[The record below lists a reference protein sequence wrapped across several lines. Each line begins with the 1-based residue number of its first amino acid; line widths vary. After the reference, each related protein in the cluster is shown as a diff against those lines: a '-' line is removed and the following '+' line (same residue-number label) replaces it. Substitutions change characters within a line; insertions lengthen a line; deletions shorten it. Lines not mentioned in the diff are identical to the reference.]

1 MKMKVM
7 SGFVLWSLIVAILT
21 MAGPIASGDS
31 LWSDQS
37 SSLYTTKQRS
47 FEIGDLITILVL
59 EQASASQQAETKDGK
74 DVEISVGPNT
84 GLFQSIPAMGAGWNA
99 DYTGKGTTT
108 RGGSLKATISVQ
120 VKDIL
125 PGGILVLEGRQVI
138 RVNKEEQVIVVSGNV
153 RSEDVMNDN
162 TVFSTRIANAVIEF
176 QGTGTVGDSQKL
188 GLLWRI
194 FHWIF

>member
-1 MKMKVM
+1 MRKNTGIII
-7 SGFVLWSLIVAILT
+7 SVLIAAILI
-21 MAGPIASGDS
+21 MSNSIVLGNS

-37 SSLYTTKQRS
+37 SSLYNAKQRN
-47 FEIGDLITILVL
+47 FEIGDLVTILVL

-84 GLFQSIPAMGAGWNA
+84 GVFQSIPSMGAGWNA

-120 VKDIL
+120 VKDVL
-125 PGGILVLEGRQVI
+125 PGGVLVLEGRQVI
-138 RVNKEEQVIVVSGNV
+138 RVNKEEQVIVVTGNV
-153 RSEDVMNDN
+153 RSEDINTDN

-176 QGTGTVGDSQKL
+176 QGTGTVSDSQKP
-188 GLLWRI
+188 GLLWKI

>member
-1 MKMKVM
+1 MRKNTGIIISVLIAVILVM
-7 SGFVLWSLIVAILT
+7 SNSIVW
-21 MAGPIASGDS
+21 GDS

-37 SSLYTTKQRS
+37 SSLYTAKQRN
-47 FEIGDLITILVL
+47 FEIGDLLTILVL

-74 DVEISVGPNT
+74 DVEISIGPNT
-84 GLFQSIPAMGAGWNA
+84 GLFQSIPSTGAGWNT

-120 VKDIL
+120 VKDVL
-125 PGGILVLEGRQVI
+125 PGGILALEGRQVI

-153 RSEDVMNDN
+153 RSEDVNTDN

-176 QGTGTVGDSQKL
+176 QGTGTVSDSQKP